1 MATKE
6 DFVKEVTKLPGVGKT
21 TAEKLWDAGYKT
33 LADLKG
39 VTEDKLKEA
48 GITGRAVEAVLEG
61 LKDLESPAG
70 AAAPAIEVREAKDR
84 ARGAREAAKV
94 EVVERPYQAKIK
106 AELPEDVQKALRAR
120 REKAKHEPAFRRY
133 HWWYGTGRLSDSWR
147 SLKGIHNKQKVGL
160 KYRPPVVSIGYGK
173 PALSRGLHPSGF
185 QEVMVHNVNE
195 LGRVAD
201 PKTQAARIGRTVGGK
216 KHEAIEKAA
225 AERGIRV
232 LNPRRSA
239 Q

>member
-6 DFVKEVTKLPGVGKT
+6 EFVKEVTKLPGVGKA

-48 GITGRAVEAVLEG
+48 GVTGRAAEAVLEG
-61 LKDLESPAG
+61 LKDLEGGAPA
-70 AAAPAIEVREAKDR
+70 AIEVREAK
-84 ARGAREAAKV
+84 GKKPAAEKV
-94 EVVERPYQAKIK
+94 EVVERPYQVKIK
-106 AELPEDVQKALRAR
+106 PDLSPEMERAMQVR
-120 REKAKHEPAFRRY
+120 REKAKREPAFRRY
-133 HWWYGTGRLSDSWR
+133 HWWYGTGRLSDAWR
-147 SLKGIHNKQKVGL
+147 SLRGIHNKQKVGL

-173 PALSRGLHPSGF
+173 PAVTRGLHPTGF
-185 QEVMVHNVNE
+185 EEVMVHNVND
-195 LGRVAD
+195 LARVGD

-225 AERGIRV
+225 AEKGIRV
-232 LNPRRSA
+232 LNPRRQS
-239 Q
+239 